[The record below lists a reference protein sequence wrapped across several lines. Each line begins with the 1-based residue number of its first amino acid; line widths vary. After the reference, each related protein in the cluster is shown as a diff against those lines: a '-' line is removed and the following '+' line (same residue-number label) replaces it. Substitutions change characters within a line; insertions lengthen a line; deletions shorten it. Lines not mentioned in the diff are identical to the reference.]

1 MKIESI
7 SIHNYKIFQNAEV
20 SDIPGMAVFLGK
32 NRSGKTTFFDVFGFL
47 HDCLNGNV
55 KSALAKRG
63 GYNEVVSRDHNGEDI
78 SFVIKF
84 RPALGEPLMT
94 YELSV
99 GLNEKRRAV
108 FNGLILVTKPYFG
121 HAYG

>member
-7 SIHNYKIFQNAEV
+7 SIQNYKIFQNAEAK
-20 SDIPGMAVFLGK
+20 DLPGMAVFLGK
-32 NRSGKTTFFDVFGFL
+32 NGSGKTTFFDVFGFL

-63 GYNEVVSRDHNGEDI
+63 GYQEVVSRNHAGEDI
-78 SFVIKF
+78 SFTIKF
-84 RPALGEPLMT
+84 RPSDDEPLMT

-99 GLNEKRRAV
+99 GLDEKKRAV
-108 FNGLILVTKPYFG
+108 KIYV
-121 HAYG
+121 